1 MAEGIPLGSH
11 EVARVDELPPG
22 TRVIVELG
30 GQSVGVFNVN
40 GEFVAVLNVCP
51 HELGPVCLGRV
62 GGTTLPS
69 PPGEYRWGREGE
81 ILACPWH
88 GWEFDLLTGKP
99 LFGAVP
105 NLRRFPVTVVDGAV
119 YVTVPTRRT
128 QPRPTP
134 AGPVDADIRGS
145 RL

>member
-1 MAEGIPLGSH
+1 MTDGVPADSW
-11 EVARVDELPPG
+11 EVARADDLPPG
-22 TRVIVELG
+22 SRVIVDLD
-30 GQSVGVFNVN
+30 GQSIGVFNVN
-40 GEFVAVLNVCP
+40 GEYVAVLNVCP

-69 PPGEYRWGREGE
+69 APGEYRWGREGE

-99 LFGAVP
+99 LFGSVP

-119 YVTVPTRRT
+119 YVTVRARRAAASPTRS
-128 QPRPTP
+128 RPAESP
-134 AGPVDADIRGS
+134 SA
-145 RL
+145 